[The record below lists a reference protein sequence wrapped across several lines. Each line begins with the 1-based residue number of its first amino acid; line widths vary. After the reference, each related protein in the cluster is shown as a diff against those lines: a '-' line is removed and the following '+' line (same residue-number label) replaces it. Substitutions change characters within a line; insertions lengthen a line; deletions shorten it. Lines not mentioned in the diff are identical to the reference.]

1 VVEMLVIIVHVVEGP
16 RYQDGILTRSAERTF
31 WTFGQTKVYEAKE
44 RISVAS
50 TIGLWRAGLP
60 VGSIVLEAHAGQ
72 FVAWSVRPRLEYW
85 LLIVFD
91 FLIFRPSTGLLDSP
105 WLLFFWASHLLAN
118 GMLSI
123 TKEARHNIQITLNDS
138 ELLLGMFLQ

>member
-16 RYQDGILTRSAERTF
+16 RHQDGILTRSAERTF
-31 WTFGQTKVYEAKE
+31 WDIWSKVYEAKE

-72 FVAWSVRPRLEYW
+72 LVAWFVRPRLEYW

-91 FLIFRPSTGLLDSP
+91 FLIFQQSRVLLDSP
-105 WLLFFWASHLLAN
+105 WLLFFWQVTSLQTGCLALPKKRGIIYRLL
-118 GMLSI
+118 
-123 TKEARHNIQITLNDS
+123 
-138 ELLLGMFLQ
+138 